1 MATTGQTRTPYRETK
16 RLKAHERNAI
26 ILDAAKSILIKE
38 GYSKFSLR
46 YTAERSGVRLAT
58 LQYYFPTKELLFR
71 AAFEDAMDTERS
83 RINRLMTRAGTS
95 PESILKARISGHY
108 KANLHDETASFF
120 CLLWARARRDAFAA
134 ELMDEFYDRN
144 IGIVAD
150 LIEKANAAITKPE
163 AKRRAS
169 FVIATLEGMMVLAD
183 VEKRCPSR
191 SASTEKYVVDA
202 LMRFIARP

>member
-26 ILDAAKSILIKE
+26 ILDAAKSILINQ

-83 RINRLMTRAGTS
+83 RINRLMTRG
-95 PESILKARISGHY
+95 R
-108 KANLHDETASFF
+108 
-120 CLLWARARRDAFAA
+120 
-134 ELMDEFYDRN
+134 
-144 IGIVAD
+144 
-150 LIEKANAAITKPE
+150 
-163 AKRRAS
+163 
-169 FVIATLEGMMVLAD
+169 
-183 VEKRCPSR
+183 
-191 SASTEKYVVDA
+191 
-202 LMRFIARP
+202 